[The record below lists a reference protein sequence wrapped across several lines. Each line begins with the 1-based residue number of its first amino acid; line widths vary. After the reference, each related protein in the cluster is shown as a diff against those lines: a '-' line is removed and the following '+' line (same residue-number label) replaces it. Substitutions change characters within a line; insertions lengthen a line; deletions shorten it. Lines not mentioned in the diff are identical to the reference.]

1 MGLAMSFMG
10 TGFSP
15 VQMLNLLMETL
26 YKQFARANTKDFHD
40 FQIAIL
46 DIFKY
51 IINFFSIFIMH
62 FKRYIQLLF
71 CSPCSTLNSA
81 LPGKHYDAPA
91 RTEIEE
97 FFEEW
102 KRTRESDKRT
112 KFVNFMTEKISLGRP
127 DNSIVITGLV
137 IPPAA
142 MATKRTAENAA
153 KLRIVKAIPD
163 VIFVPS
169 ITMLALI
176 SVKFTKKIFLGT

>member
-46 DIFKY
+46 DIF
-51 IINFFSIFIMH
+51 N
-62 FKRYIQLLF
+62 
-71 CSPCSTLNSA
+71 TLNSA